1 MRTKS
6 KGTRKGIGT
15 YVGEQKRQIVE
26 EFDVTV
32 ILEMAV

>member
-15 YVGEQKRQIVE
+15 YVGEQE
-26 EFDVTV
+26 EEAKETECGGV
-32 ILEMAV
+32 